1 MYTKVKLLITLVTG
15 VHIITSCN
23 NNAATNADSKDS
35 GATVS
40 TQTDTM
46 NNMNNNMNMADTM
59 KMDNGLMTSMN
70 TMMDKMSSMKMS
82 GDFDLDFANM
92 MIIHHQGAINMS
104 NKELKSGIDN
114 KMKNMAQTIIT
125 KQKAEVEKLQSII
138 QSYKPMKMDV
148 GKHDELGE
156 MTGEMKAKM
165 SDMKMTGNMD
175 KDFAT
180 MMISHHEDAV
190 KMSKDELSHGMNAS
204 LKEMAKKGIDDQTK
218 EITDFK
224 TWLAA
229 NK

>member
-1 MYTKVKLLITLVTG
+1 MYTKVKLLITLSAAMYL
-15 VHIITSCN
+15 ITSC
-23 NNAATNADSKDS
+23 TSADTTSKSSIKNDKMDNKMS
-35 GATVS
+35 MS
-40 TQTDTM
+40 
-46 NNMNNNMNMADTM
+46 DTM

-82 GDFDLDFANM
+82 GDFDMDFANM
-92 MIIHHQGAINMS
+92 MIEHHQGAIDMS
-104 NKELKSGIDN
+104 NEELKSGTDE
-114 KMKNMAQTIIT
+114 KMKNMAQKTIT
-125 KQKAEVEKLQSII
+125 KQKEEIGKLQSII
-138 QSYKPMKMDV
+138 QSYKPMKMEM
-148 GKHDELGE
+148 GKHDELSE

-218 EITDFK
+218 EITEFK
-224 TWLAA
+224 TWMSA